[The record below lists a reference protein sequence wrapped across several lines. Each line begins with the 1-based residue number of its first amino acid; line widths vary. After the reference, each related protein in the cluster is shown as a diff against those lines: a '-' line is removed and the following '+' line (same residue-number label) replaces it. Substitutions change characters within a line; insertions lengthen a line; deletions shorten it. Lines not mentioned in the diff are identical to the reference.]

1 MNYLALKAQPSRN
14 TASRCLG
21 LACVLLCIPFPLA
34 AQTSPP
40 SPATADQP
48 EDPIQLNPFVIEA
61 STETG
66 WVATDTLSGSR
77 MKTQVKDLAQPLEI
91 MTMDFMQDLGLN
103 NFEQALIY
111 STNIEGRNEVTSG
124 DGLGFGVFQPRNNT
138 RVRGLQ
144 GATLSRNFFEA
155 AMPTDNYNLDRIT
168 IARGP
173 NSILFGLGSPSGIV
187 DVSLQRANLNKRAVK
202 TEFQAD
208 SEDSRRSS
216 LNVNQPIIPGKLGL
230 RVAALSEEAVTDAKP
245 NLDRQDRYYGALTAQ
260 PFRGTTISIHGEK
273 VNRMSNRS
281 PRILPVDAYSLWLN
295 APSVPGSRYTSAMPL
310 FDNRITGAT
319 NPANTGSTANVTVAN
334 VNTLSPIFTRQNLPP
349 VMLFGAGSLDGN
361 FQSWNNAVSVRQP
374 QNQLAAF
381 NPLNSFDRFSFN
393 PENSIVPYDTN
404 TFGTSRA
411 QKLNSDLFNVF
422 WEQRLADSLF
432 FEFAYNKEDLD
443 EKTADSGFGSNT
455 IEIDVNQYLPGTST
469 PNPNVGRYY
478 TQGRAIGSEF
488 WENRE
493 DWRATLSYEFD
504 FARKF
509 DHRLLKLLGRHRLAG
524 LISRSESTRRGHQ
537 LQRGI
542 LEQNASITGVTLPT
556 GSVGATTGTGTANW
570 ATNGNRDFN
579 SRYYLGGTGGNS
591 AYHPFGDLFGTWAL
605 TDSAGNPMGA
615 YLFTSPYT
623 NAQGW
628 ELVRTGSGPE
638 GSLVQADTLMF
649 ALQSYFIRDRL
660 VLLYGYREDEGKSAT
675 IDPIYQVRDFS
686 GLYPSA
692 AAARFGAY
700 APPQTGITRTF
711 GAVAHLT
718 SWASLTFNQSD
729 TFQLNI
735 GRFDPFGNEY
745 PGAVGDAKDIGIAL
759 GLFDRKLVVRA
770 SYFSNTAGPTRAGN
784 QGFNDPIRDQ
794 LWNIED
800 NMRLL
805 DPQMA
810 TINLG
815 SGGFRDKG
823 RANYWVMFDA
833 ESEGYELDLTFTPNR
848 NWSFKLNAA
857 KNEAVESNIGL
868 EWISW
873 LNQRLPLWQALNVPE
888 GGKTNPRD
896 VNGDGVVGTWTW
908 ATAPWDRNNQTTSK
922 TFQSY
927 YNEDVVAQSLAFIE
941 AVDGRGRDQGR
952 KYRANFIAD
961 YNFSEGRFK
970 GFGAN
975 IALRYRSAP
984 NLGYG
989 AQVLPSGL
997 LAFDLESPIEGTE
1010 EFITDLGLRYR
1021 GKLRFFDGMNY
1032 RVQLNVRNLLDD
1044 TDLVPVKTLTN
1055 GQYVSFSRV
1064 EPRVYQLTVGFEF

>member
-1 MNYLALKAQPSRN
+1 MNYLAPKARPSRN
-14 TASRCLG
+14 TASPYLGFACL
-21 LACVLLCIPFPLA
+21 LLSIPLPLA
-34 AQTSPP
+34 SQSSPVP
-40 SPATADQP
+40 SATVAP
-48 EDPIQLNPFVIEA
+48 SEESIQLNPFVIEA
-61 STETG
+61 SAETG

-91 MTMDFMQDLGLN
+91 MTMDFMQDLGVN
-103 NFEQALIY
+103 SFEQALIY
-111 STNIEGRNEVTSG
+111 STNIEGRNDLTSG

-155 AMPTDNYNLDRIT
+155 GMPTDNYNLDRIT

-187 DVSLQRANLNKRAVK
+187 DVSLQRANLQKRSAKV
-202 TEFQAD
+202 EFQAD
-208 SEDSRRSS
+208 SEESLRSS
-216 LNVNQPIIPGKLGL
+216 INLNQPLIPGKLAL
-230 RVAALSEEAVTDAKP
+230 RIAALSEEAVTDAKP
-245 NLDRQDRYYGALTAQ
+245 NLDRQDRYYGAITAQ
-260 PFRGTTISIHGEK
+260 PFRGTTLSVHGEK
-273 VNRMSNRS
+273 VNRMSNRA

-295 APSVPGSRYTSAMPL
+295 AATVPGSRYTTAKPL
-310 FDNRITGAT
+310 FDNRLTGAV
-319 NPANTGSTANVTVAN
+319 NPANTASTTNVTLTN
-334 VNTLSPIFTRQNLPP
+334 VSTLNPIFTRQGAPP
-349 VMLFGAGSLDGN
+349 VVLFGAGALNGN
-361 FQSWNNAVSVRQP
+361 VQSWNNAVAVREP

-393 PENSIVPYDTN
+393 TENGIIPYDVN

-411 QKLNSDLFNVF
+411 QRLTSDLFNVF
-422 WEQRLADSLF
+422 WEQKIADNLF
-432 FEFAYNKEDLD
+432 LEVAYNKEDLD
-443 EKTADSGFGSNT
+443 ERTADSGFGANT
-455 IEIDVNQYLPGTST
+455 IQVDANQYLPGTTT

-478 TQGRAIGSEF
+478 LQGRATGSEF

-493 DWRATLSYEFD
+493 DWRVTLSYEFD
-504 FARKF
+504 FSRKF
-509 DHRLLKLLGRHRLAG
+509 DHRVLKWLGRHRLAG
-524 LISRSESTRRGHQ
+524 LVSRSESTRRGHQ

-542 LEQNASITGVTLPT
+542 LDAAPVITGATLPT
-556 GSVGATTGTGTANW
+556 GSVGATTGTGTSGW
-570 ATNGNRDFN
+570 ATNGNRDFHT
-579 SRYYLGGTGGNS
+579 RFYLGGPEGDAT
-591 AYHPFGDLFGTWAL
+591 YHPFGDLFGNWTLKDAN
-605 TDSAGNPMGA
+605 GNPMTA
-615 YLFTSPYT
+615 YLFSSPYT
-623 NAQGW
+623 TSQGW

-638 GSLVQADTLMF
+638 GSLVQADTKMF
-649 ALQSYFIRDRL
+649 ALQSYFLRDRL
-660 VLLYGYREDEGKSAT
+660 VVLYGYREDEGKSAT

-692 AAARFGAY
+692 AVARFGPY
-700 APPQTGITRTF
+700 AAPQTGITRTF
-711 GAVAHLT
+711 GAVGHLT
-718 SWASLTFNQSD
+718 PWASLTYNRSD

-745 PGAVGDAKDIGIAL
+745 PGATGDSEDIGIAL

-770 SYFSNTAGPTRAGN
+770 SYFNNSAGPTRAGN

-810 TINLG
+810 TVNVG
-815 SGGFRDKG
+815 SGGFREKG

-833 ESEGYELDLTFTPNR
+833 ESKGYELDLTYLPTR

-868 EWISW
+868 EWIAW
-873 LNQRLPLWQALNVPE
+873 LNQRLPVWQALNVPE
-888 GGKTNPRD
+888 GGKTAPRD
-896 VNGDGVVGTWTW
+896 VNGDGVIGTWTW
-908 ATAPWDRNNQTTSK
+908 ATAPWDRANQTTSK

-952 KYRANFIAD
+952 KYRANLIAD
-961 YNFSEGRFK
+961 YNFTEGRLK
-970 GFGAN
+970 GLGAN
-975 IALRYRSAP
+975 VALRYRSAP

-989 AQVLPSGL
+989 AQILPSGL
-997 LAFDLESPIEGTE
+997 LAFDLERPIEGTE
-1010 EFITDLGLRYR
+1010 EFFADVGIRYR
-1021 GKLRFFDGMNY
+1021 GRLRAFDGLNY
-1032 RVQLNVRNLLDD
+1032 RVQLNVRNVLDD

-1064 EPRVYQLTVGFEF
+1064 EPRVYQLTVGFDF